1 MNKINNLV
9 KNNFGDFMYKKY
21 TFFAVLICFSICS
34 VLLDHYTE
42 NILKTKNDNTSYYV
56 LKSENDVLTLY
67 KGKKFV
73 RCYDF
78 NTTDLPLTDQDNL
91 KSGIILEN
99 MDDVMAT
106 IEDFDVN

>member
-1 MNKINNLV
+1 
-9 KNNFGDFMYKKY
+9 MYKKY
-21 TFFAVLICFSICS
+21 TFFAVLICVSICS
-34 VLLDHYTE
+34 VLLDYYTE
-42 NILKTKNDNTSYYV
+42 NVLKAKNDNTSYYV

-67 KGKKFV
+67 KGKKIV

-99 MDDVMAT
+99 MDDVIAT